1 MNGQNRYNEYRGG
14 ITVSCK
20 TNKKEMYRFGIIG
33 YGNMANYHFKKT
45 FKPECIKFCAAYDTN
60 PIRLEVA
67 KRDGLNTY
75 ENLVQMFDKEKLDV
89 VLIATP
95 NNSHKKYALMAMERG
110 IHVIC
115 EKPAAMNSDELIEMM
130 ESAEKYKVLFTVHQ
144 NRRLDQDF
152 QIMKKVYEDNMLG
165 KVFRIES
172 RVQGSREIAPTWRR
186 NRENGG
192 GMLYDWG
199 VHLIDQILYLIDSK
213 VVSVYAEF
221 QYLRQDEVDENV
233 RVQLQFENGLSA
245 MVEIGTCNYIM
256 LPLWYMCGVEGT
268 AQIDYWDLKG
278 KVCQLIDSDVA
289 FADEIK
295 PSVVGPSITMAPR
308 SADTMRECPLPVP
321 EYDKD
326 LFYRNFVRALEGQ
339 EELFIKPSEVLRT
352 SSIIDLAF
360 ESGRRNEVIKCNI

>member
-1 MNGQNRYNEYRGG
+1 MNTNTNQ
-14 ITVSCK
+14 K
-20 TNKKEMYRFGIIG
+20 TEYRFGIIG
-33 YGNMANYHFKKT
+33 YGNMANYHSKKT
-45 FKPECIKFCAAYDTN
+45 FKPECINFCAAYDKN
-60 PIRLEVA
+60 PKRLEVA
-67 KRDGLNTY
+67 KRDGLNVY
-75 ENLVQMFDKEKLDV
+75 DNLEKMFDEENLDV
-89 VLIATP
+89 VLVATP
-95 NNSHKKYALMAMERG
+95 NDSHKEYALQAMARG

-115 EKPAAMNSDELIEMM
+115 EKPAAMDSDEVKEMM
-130 ESAEKYKVLFTVHQ
+130 EAAEKNDVLFTVHQ

-152 QIMKKVYEDNMLG
+152 QIMKKIYEDNMLG
-165 KVFRIES
+165 NVFRIES

-186 NRENGG
+186 NKVNGG

-213 VVSVYAEF
+213 VTSVYAEF

-233 RVQLQFENGLSA
+233 RVQMKFENGLSVL
-245 MVEIGTCNYIM
+245 VEIGTCNYIM

-268 AQIDYWDLKG
+268 AQINYWDLKG
-278 KVCQLIDSDVA
+278 KVCQLIDSDIA

-326 LFYRNFVRALEGQ
+326 MFYKNFVAALKGEK
-339 EELFIKPSEVLRT
+339 ELFIKPSEVLRT
-352 SSIIDLAF
+352 SRIIDLAF
-360 ESGRRNEVIKCNI
+360 ESGRRNEVIQCNI